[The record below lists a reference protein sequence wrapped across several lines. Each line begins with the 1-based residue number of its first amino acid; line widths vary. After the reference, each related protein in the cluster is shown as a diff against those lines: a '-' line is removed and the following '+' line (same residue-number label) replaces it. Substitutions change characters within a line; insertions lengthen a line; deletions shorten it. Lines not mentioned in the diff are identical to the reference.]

1 MNSSILIV
9 VICLVLVSYS
19 TRQTPNKYKI
29 EKDKLD
35 LEIKRAQLEKILK
48 DNK

>member
-1 MNSSILIV
+1 MSSSILIV
-9 VICLVLVSYS
+9 ICCLVLVSYS
-19 TRQTPNKYKI
+19 TRQTPSKYKI
-29 EKDKLD
+29 EKEKID